1 MNIVQI
7 IDDVTSWAQENICNL
22 VQLKV
27 PPTEDTE
34 PIDGQ
39 YEYELAHPSAFALYV
54 PSKDKLPENLKSEIP
69 YLSVRFVEGADQL
82 DAGGGRGGSITL
94 QFILCTWDPGLHSKD
109 IFRYQGGMSY
119 SNDEPPGQFVR
130 SGEGWRDAWNFL
142 DTARRVIESNT
153 YVAGYEMDVNSGV
166 HFGPWEEMDGSNDFY
181 PFWLSWVQFTLNYP
195 IVRNVEA
202 FNEYL

>member
-7 IDDVTSWAQENICNL
+7 IDDVTSWAQENICNI

-69 YLSVRFVEGADQL
+69 YLSVRRARISLTPEAVEAAVSRCNLSCVPGIL
-82 DAGGGRGGSITL
+82 DSIAKT
-94 QFILCTWDPGLHSKD
+94 S
-109 IFRYQGGMSY
+109 
-119 SNDEPPGQFVR
+119 
-130 SGEGWRDAWNFL
+130 L
-142 DTARRVIESNT
+142 DTR
-153 YVAGYEMDVNSGV
+153 AG
-166 HFGPWEEMDGSNDFY
+166 
-181 PFWLSWVQFTLNYP
+181 
-195 IVRNVEA
+195 
-202 FNEYL
+202 